1 MSKDSRIKTNRKFVN
16 NQLKVEWSE
25 IEGYYLDLLNRPL
38 NSDEDLLVWLKD
50 RSELSAVLEEEFAWR
65 YIKMNVDTTNE
76 DLKEAFNFY
85 IKEINPKIAPL
96 ENKLNIKLN
105 DCPFKTNLKGKEYE
119 ILLRGVKTQL
129 ELFRKENIPLFTE
142 LEEASQKFG
151 ALVGQLSITYKNQE
165 YTLQQ
170 ASKFLKNTDREL
182 RKEVYKLIAEQRSSV
197 VNELNILYDFLL
209 NKRQEVASNAGF
221 QNYRDYKFK
230 SLGRFDYSVDDCLQF
245 HNSIV
250 KNVVP
255 LANKLDLWRKEK
267 LNLDTLYPYDLSVDI
282 EGKEALKPFD
292 TGKELLA
299 KTIQCF
305 NNIDPFFGDC
315 LKEMNELNHLDLES
329 KKGKAPGGFNYPLY
343 ESGYPFIYMN
353 AVGAFRDVVT
363 MIHEGG
369 HAIHSVLSHDLEL
382 VDFKS
387 TPSEVAELAS
397 MSMELIS
404 MDNWNVFF
412 DNEEDL
418 NRAKRDH
425 LSDIIK
431 TLPWIATI
439 DKFQHW
445 VYTNKNHSA
454 ESRYQ
459 EWLRIE
465 NEFGSDQ
472 IDWTGFEDLKK
483 NMWQKQLHLFEVPFY
498 YIEYGFAQ
506 LGAIAIW
513 RNYKKDPKKTISQ
526 YKDALQLGYTRSIGE
541 IYEAAGIKF
550 DFSTEY
556 VKELIDF
563 VYSELE
569 KTKKD

>member
-1 MSKDSRIKTNRKFVN
+1 MAIDSNIKTNRKFVKS
-16 NQLKVEWSE
+16 QLKVEWLE
-25 IEGYYLDLLNRPL
+25 IEKYYLDLLNRTI
-38 NSDEDLLVWLKD
+38 NSDEELLVWLKD

-76 DLKEAFNFY
+76 DLKKAFNFY

-96 ENKLNIKLN
+96 ENKLNVKLN
-105 DCPFKTNLKGKEYE
+105 NCHFKKNLKGKEYE
-119 ILLRGVKTQL
+119 ILLRGIETQL
-129 ELFRKENIPLFTE
+129 ALFREENITLFTE

-170 ASKFLKNTDREL
+170 ASKFLKNTDRTVL
-182 RKEVYKLIAEQRSSV
+182 KEVYELIANQRSSIV
-197 VNELNILYDFLL
+197 DELNKLYDFLI
-209 NKRQEVASNAGF
+209 NKRQEVASNAAF
-221 QNYRDYKFK
+221 NNYRDYKFK

-245 HNSIV
+245 HDSILD
-250 KNVVP
+250 NVVP
-255 LANKLDLWRKEK
+255 LANELDSWRKEK
-267 LNLDTLYPYDLSVDI
+267 LGLDSLRPYDLSIDI
-282 EGKEALKPFD
+282 EGKEALKPFS
-292 TGKELLA
+292 TGKELLT
-299 KTIQCF
+299 KTIECF
-305 NNIDPFFGDC
+305 NNIDPFFANC
-315 LKEMNELNHLDLES
+315 LKEMNLLNHLDLES

-369 HAIHSVLSHDLEL
+369 HAIHSVLSHKLEL

-412 DNEEDL
+412 YNEEDL

-445 VYTNKNHSA
+445 VYTNKNHS
-454 ESRYQ
+454 SDRRYK
-459 EWLRIE
+459 EWLKIE
-465 NEFGSDQ
+465 AEFGSDQ
-472 IDWTGFEDLKK
+472 IDWNGYEDLKK

-498 YIEYGFAQ
+498 YIEYGIAQ

-513 RNYKKDPKKTISQ
+513 RNYKKDPEKTISQ
-526 YKDALQLGYTRSIGE
+526 YKSALELGYTKSIGE
-541 IYEAAGIKF
+541 IYEAAGVKF
-550 DFSTEY
+550 DFSTNY
-556 VKELIDF
+556 VKELIEF